1 MVDGILDGK
10 THYINIRW
18 DIINIYNDMSINN
31 KNNNDNNNNN
41 KNNNDN
47 NIPLI

>member
-1 MVDGILDGK
+1 MGKPIILILDGILL
-10 THYINIRW
+10 
-18 DIINIYNDMSINN
+18 IYNDMSINN
-31 KNNNDNNNNN
+31 KNNNNNNNNNN